1 MAHRV
6 FFSDE
11 CHEAAK
17 KLGGYEAID
26 DSLNVFFEDL
36 HRNPRG
42 FPYVE
47 SEWTS
52 FRYVPTNA
60 VGRAPKLIWYFII
73 DHNEDVILTHVE
85 AYEESY

>member
-1 MAHRV
+1 MTQRV

-11 CHEAAK
+11 CGEAAE

-26 DSLNVFFEDL
+26 DSLNVFYEDL

-47 SEWTS
+47 DEWTS
-52 FRYVPTNA
+52 FRYITTNA
-60 VGRAPKLIWYFII
+60 VGSSPKLTWIFTI
-73 DHNEDVILTHVE
+73 DHNDDVELVHVE
-85 AYEESY
+85 ACDAPY